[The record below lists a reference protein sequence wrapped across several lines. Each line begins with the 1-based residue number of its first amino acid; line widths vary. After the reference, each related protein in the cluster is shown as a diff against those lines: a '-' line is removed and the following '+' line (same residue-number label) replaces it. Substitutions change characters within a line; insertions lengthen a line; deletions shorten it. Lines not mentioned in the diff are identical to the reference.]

1 MLCFL
6 SYGELPFIDSQLPYN
21 SQVLNIRKQKNKMT
35 PKEICSKYYCE
46 YLSEFMEKVYALEFK
61 EEPDYSYL
69 RFILEKNMMERDMYP
84 SKQYDWTS
92 IKEKAKIKR
101 QYQNALIPEMPQN
114 IDEFE
119 IQ

>member
-1 MLCFL
+1 
-6 SYGELPFIDSQLPYN
+6 
-21 SQVLNIRKQKNKMT
+21 MT

-92 IKEKAKIKR
+92 IKDKAKIKR